1 MLRVPAR
8 AYANACCEVVQGQLC
23 ALDVGEASVLHED
36 LLMDG
41 LQVCLSLLHDCSSHI
56 FLCCINV
63 CMIGS
68 SFIVQ
73 CADHAST
80 VRKSSSGSY
89 LAIVRTQDVRTV
101 LETDFGQAVCDV
113 NYFDSL
119 PGERVYVCGGASG
132 DSSRSSVPH
141 SRL

>member
-1 MLRVPAR
+1 MI
-8 AYANACCEVVQGQLC
+8 QGQLC

-41 LQVCLSLLHDCSSHI
+41 LQACPSLLRDRDSPF
-56 FLCCINV
+56 FLGCCIKV
-63 CMIGS
+63 SMTGS
-68 SFIVQ
+68 SFTVQ
-73 CADHAST
+73 CADLAST
-80 VRKSSSGSY
+80 VRKSPGESY
-89 LAIVRTQDVRTV
+89 LATARTQDVRTV

-132 DSSRSSVPH
+132 SSSRSSGRLH